1 MPTADTGLTVR
12 SGAAAGLSRLAT
24 RIAAVGLLL
33 LAGCEEKV
41 VPIAPG
47 TAGAAENW
55 TSHNAGADESAYSRL
70 AGINTRNV
78 AHLGLTWWLDLPGEA
93 TLEAT
98 PLAVGGVLYF
108 TGSYATVYAVDGVTG
123 KLLWT
128 YDPQS
133 WKQNPAKMHF
143 GFAANRGVA
152 YDNGRIFSA
161 TFDGRLL
168 ALDAKSGKLLW
179 SVETVPRDGVQTI
192 TGAPRV
198 FGGKVIIGNGGADFG
213 ARGYVT
219 AYDQATG
226 KQVWR
231 FYTTPGSPDENR
243 GDPAM
248 EKAAETWAGEY
259 WKTGTGGGAW
269 DSLTFDPEINQIYVG
284 TGDAATY
291 DVQARSPGGGDNL
304 YTSSIVALDANTGGY
319 VWHYQVNP
327 ADVGDYDSTQQMTLA
342 ELTIDGKPRKVL
354 MQASK
359 NGFFYVL
366 DRYTGR
372 LISAE
377 KIGKATWAERI
388 DLATGRP
395 VVAQKARDDGGEG
408 GVWPDRIGAHGWQ
421 SMSFSPRTG
430 LVYIPYMQRGG
441 PATARG
447 LRADKAS
454 LDAADGDP
462 MDNKGALLAWDP
474 IAQKARW
481 KVAHD
486 TLWNGGVLATGGGLV
501 FQGAADGYVSA
512 YDAGSGR
519 RLWRFNAGQGVIAA
533 PMTYAAGGRQY
544 VAVLAGYGGSAASD
558 SDVMN
563 AGWKWGSP
571 RRLLVFA
578 LGGRSKLPPTPP
590 PDMTVHALDDP
601 KLKIRPADVAA
612 GRQLFR
618 ACAGCHG
625 RDLVGVGA
633 PGPDLRESRIALD
646 PEMFWTVVQD
656 GALVERGMPQYAD
669 LTPQQMVQLYAY
681 IRAGARE
688 ALQQQAGGVVKASR

>member
-1 MPTADTGLTVR
+1 MP
-12 SGAAAGLSRLAT
+12 AAAA
-24 RIAAVGLLL
+24 GLLL
-33 LAGCEEKV
+33 LAACEDKV
-41 VPIAPG
+41 APVAPG
-47 TAGAAENW
+47 SVGAAENW

-78 AHLGLTWWLDLPGEA
+78 AKLGLTWWLDLPGEA

-98 PLAVGGVLYF
+98 PLAADGVLYF
-108 TGSYATVYAVDGVTG
+108 TGAYATVYAVDGVTG

-133 WKQNPAKMHF
+133 WKHNPAKMHF
-143 GFAANRGVA
+143 GFAANRGAA
-152 YDNGRIFSA
+152 YAGGRIFSA

-192 TGAPRV
+192 TAAPRA
-198 FGGKVIIGNGGADFG
+198 FAGKVIIGNGGADFG

-219 AYDQATG
+219 AYDQASG

-231 FYTTPGSPDENR
+231 FYTAPGSPDENR

-248 EKAAETWAGEY
+248 ELAAATWAGEY
-259 WKTGTGGGAW
+259 WKSGTGGGVW
-269 DSLTFDPEINQIYVG
+269 DSFTFDPELNRIYLG
-284 TGDAATY
+284 TGDAASY
-291 DVQARSPGGGDNL
+291 DLQAHGPGGGDNL
-304 YTSSIVALDANTGGY
+304 YTSSIVALDADTGRY

-327 ADVGDYDSTQQMTLA
+327 RDAWDYDSTQQMTLA
-342 ELTIDGKPRKVL
+342 DLTIAGKPRKVL

-366 DRYTGR
+366 DRYTGA

-377 KIGKATWAERI
+377 KIGKADWAERI
-388 DLATGRP
+388 DLTTGRP
-395 VVAQKARDDGGEG
+395 VEAEAAAAGLG
-408 GVWPDRIGAHGWQ
+408 PDRTGAHGWQ

-430 LVYIPYMQRGG
+430 LVYIPYMQRG
-441 PATARG
+441 PAPSPSG
-447 LRADKAS
+447 LQVDKAS
-454 LDAADGDP
+454 LGPARTDP
-462 MDNKGALLAWDP
+462 MDGKGGLVAWDP
-474 IAQKARW
+474 IARKARW
-481 KVAHD
+481 TVPHD
-486 TLWNGGVLATGGGLV
+486 TLWNGGVLSTGGGLV
-501 FQGAADGYVSA
+501 FQGAADGYVCA
-512 YDAGSGR
+512 YDSGSGE

-533 PMTYAAGGRQY
+533 PMSYAVDGRQY
-544 VAVLAGYGGSAASD
+544 VAVLAGYGGAAALD
-558 SDVMN
+558 SDLMN

-590 PDMTVHALDDP
+590 ADMTVHALDDP
-601 KLKIRPADVAA
+601 KLNLRPEDVAA
-612 GRQLFR
+612 GRELFR
-618 ACAGCHG
+618 TCAACHG

-633 PGPDLRESRIALD
+633 PGPDLRESQIALD

-656 GALVERGMPQYAD
+656 GALVERGMPQFAD

-688 ALQQQAGGVVKASR
+688 ALQRQAGGVVKASGQPVP